1 MLNQCQI
8 CGNIENNSFHIAK
21 EMQLGLL
28 DEFTYLECG
37 NCGCVQLINIPADF
51 SKYYPKDYISLIAA
65 KPKTIWK
72 RYKLRKKTLH
82 FLNYPTLIG
91 RLLCFGKS
99 KPNYLIWAEKTHINL
114 SSKIL
119 DVGCGIGNRLREM
132 LDAGFINLTGVDPNI
147 AQDIVYEDTVKIYKS
162 EIFDVNHKLFD
173 LIMLHHSF
181 EHMLNPEQILNKI
194 YDLLTP
200 NGYALIRIPVASSY
214 AWRHYNI
221 NWVQL
226 DAPRHLFLHTVKS
239 IELLANKTKFTIKD
253 IAWDSSEF
261 QFIGSESYTKGVPL
275 NKLKKSNY
283 SSDEIQRYREK
294 AQELNLKHDGDQAC
308 FYLQKI
314 I

>member
-8 CGNIENNSFHIAK
+8 CGNIENNSFHIAN
-21 EMQLGLL
+21 EMQLGLM
-28 DEFTYLECG
+28 DEFTYLECR
-37 NCGCVQLINIPADF
+37 NCGCVQLINIPTDF
-51 SKYYPKDYISLIAA
+51 SKYYPKDYISLIAS
-65 KPKTIWK
+65 KPITIWK
-72 RYKLRKKTLH
+72 KYKLRKKTLH

-91 RLLCFGKS
+91 RLLCSGKS

-114 SSKIL
+114 SSRIL

-147 AQDIVYEDTVKIYKS
+147 EHNIVYENKVKIYKS
-162 EIFDVNHKLFD
+162 EIFDLDNVQFD

-194 YDLLTP
+194 YDLLPP

-253 IAWDSSEF
+253 IVWDSSEF

-283 SSDEIQRYREK
+283 SDEIQRYREK